1 MTLYIHAFTAT
12 RRAASDPSHRWK
24 SPDLHIVE
32 QAVEDDAICVAGYVT
47 MCDAIKSDVSA
58 GAGIRKVLAILAML
72 RADRLHHI
80 GWNGDGWII
89 HLTPH
94 EIWFEGVHG
103 QDLPPL
109 DIATGGSVSLDQ
121 FELAL
126 RTYQAFLDDP
136 TQTPRCVPLPPPLD
150 RASLPPRPLEED
162 DYDEVYPAIE
172 AYQKQHGLWP

>member
-47 MCDAIKSDVSA
+47 MCDAIRSDTSA
-58 GAGIRKVLAILAML
+58 STNEVLAILAML
-72 RADRLHHI
+72 QTGELRHLSMA
-80 GWNGDGWII
+80 GNAWIT
-89 HLTPH
+89 HLTLH